1 MNITSTPLSGV
12 MIVETISYRDER
24 GCFYRAFCNRE
35 LAPVLGPRT
44 IEQINI
50 SRTSMVGSIRG
61 MHFQRHP
68 HAETKLIR
76 CIKGKVWDVAVDLR
90 RNSATYLQWHAV
102 ELSEIN
108 SNMIV
113 IPEGC
118 AHGFQV
124 LEPNSELL
132 YLHTACYAP
141 QAEGGV
147 RYDDPRL
154 GITWPLPVCDI
165 SARDLQHALITDKF
179 SGVEV

>member
-1 MNITSTPLSGV
+1 MNISSTPLSGV
-12 MIVETISYRDER
+12 RIVETISYRDER
-24 GCFYRAFCNRE
+24 GSFYRAFCNRE
-35 LAPVLGPRT
+35 LGSILGDRK

-50 SRTSMVGSIRG
+50 SRTSVVGSIRG
-61 MHFQRHP
+61 MHFQRAP

-90 RNSATYLQWHAV
+90 RSSDTYLQWHAV
-102 ELSEIN
+102 ELSEK
-108 SNMIV
+108 SCKMIV

-132 YLHTACYAP
+132 YLHTACYSP

-147 RYDDPRL
+147 RFNDPRL

-165 SARDLQHALITDKF
+165 SARDLHHALITDKF
-179 SGVEV
+179 TGVEV